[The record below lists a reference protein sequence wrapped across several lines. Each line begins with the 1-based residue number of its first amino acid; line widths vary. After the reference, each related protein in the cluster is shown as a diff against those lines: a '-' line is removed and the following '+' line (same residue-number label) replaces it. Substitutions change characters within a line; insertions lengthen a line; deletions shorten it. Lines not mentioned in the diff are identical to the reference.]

1 MAEVPQSYLEDA
13 SGLTGHASEF
23 AAPSTVEQL
32 AAIVAGCRRRLM
44 PVTFAG
50 AGTGLV
56 GGRIGGGGMIVSLER
71 FRRLEIHPGHA
82 IAGAG
87 VPLKELH
94 TAAQASGQ
102 FYPPDPTEWT
112 ASTGGTIATNASGSR
127 SFLYGSTRQWIR
139 SLTAVFIDG
148 SIRTFH
154 RGDAV
159 DFPFTPLPAPR
170 VRKHTAGYRL
180 REGMD
185 WIDLLCGSE
194 GTLAAVVE
202 AELSLLPQ
210 PASMLSGAV
219 FFASP
224 HSALAAVDTW
234 RPIAQ
239 LRMLEYLDNS
249 SLRILSSS
257 YKDIPAAAQSA
268 LLIEQQLDSLP
279 GDPIGAWIE
288 RLDAASALS
297 EQSWFGETAQDRERF
312 RAFRHLLPE
321 VVNERVHRNGF
332 PKLNTDY
339 AVPIEAS
346 QAILDYY
353 VSRLEAA
360 LPGRYAIFGHIG
372 DAHVHVNMLP
382 ETQADFD
389 LGLPLTIEFAR
400 HAVSLGGTV
409 SAEHGLGRKKRD
421 LLAIEFSEAQ
431 IAAMRAVKRRLDPDW
446 LLGQGILFDPEEG
459 CQR

>member
-1 MAEVPQSYLEDA
+1 MADVPQSYLEDA
-13 SGLTGHASEF
+13 SGLTGHATEF
-23 AAPSTVEQL
+23 SVPSTAEQL
-32 AAIVAGCRRRLM
+32 SAILSDCSRRSL

-56 GGRIGGGGMIVSLER
+56 GGRIGDGGMIVSLER

-87 VPLKELH
+87 ISLKELH
-94 TAAQASGQ
+94 SAAQASGQ

-112 ASTGGTIATNASGSR
+112 ASIGGTIATNASGSR
-127 SFLYGSTRQWIR
+127 SFLYGSTRRWIR

-148 SIRTFH
+148 SIRTFR
-154 RGDAV
+154 RGDPV

-170 VRKHTAGYRL
+170 ARKHTAGYCL
-180 REGMD
+180 REDMD

-202 AELSLLPQ
+202 AELVLLPQ
-210 PASMLSGAV
+210 PAALLSGVV
-219 FFASP
+219 FFPSP
-224 HSALAAVDTW
+224 QAALTAVDTW

-239 LRMLEYLDNS
+239 LRMLEYLDAS
-249 SLRILSSS
+249 SLRILSPA

-279 GDPIGAWIE
+279 GDPIGDWID
-288 RLDAASALS
+288 RLDSAGALG

-312 RAFRHLLPE
+312 RALRHSLPE
-321 VVNERVHRNGF
+321 VVNDRVHRNGF

-353 VSRLEAA
+353 ITRLDAA

-382 ETQADFD
+382 ESQADFD
-389 LGLPLTIEFAR
+389 TGLPLTVEFAR
-400 HAVSLGGTV
+400 QAVSLGGTV
-409 SAEHGLGRKKRD
+409 SAEHGLGRKKRG
-421 LLAIEFSEAQ
+421 LLPIEFTDPQ
-431 IAAMRAVKRRLDPDW
+431 IDSMRNVKRRLDPAW
-446 LLGQGILFDPEEG
+446 LLGRGVLFAPP
-459 CQR
+459 

>member
-1 MAEVPQSYLEDA
+1 MAEVPQAYLEDA

-23 AAPSTVEQL
+23 TAPSTPEQL
-32 AAIVAGCRRRLM
+32 SATLDDCRRRSV

-56 GGRIGGGGMIVSLER
+56 GGRIGDGGMIVSLER
-71 FRRLEIHPGHA
+71 FRRLDIHPGLA
-82 IAGAG
+82 TAGAG
-87 VPLKELH
+87 VSLKDLH

-112 ASTGGTIATNASGSR
+112 ASVGGTIATNASGSR

-148 SIRTFH
+148 SIRTFR
-154 RGDAV
+154 RGDVV

-170 VRKHTAGYRL
+170 ARKHTAGYRL
-180 REGMD
+180 RQGMD

-202 AELSLLPQ
+202 AELALLPQ
-210 PASMLSGAV
+210 PAAMLSGVV
-219 FFASP
+219 FFPSP
-224 HSALAAVDTW
+224 QSALAAVDAW
-234 RPIAQ
+234 RPIPQ

-249 SLRILSSS
+249 SLRILSAA

-279 GDPIGAWIE
+279 GDPIGEWID
-288 RLDAASALS
+288 RLDAANALA
-297 EQSWFGETAQDRERF
+297 EQSWFGETAHDRERF
-312 RAFRHLLPE
+312 RALRHSLPE
-321 VVNERVHRNGF
+321 VVNDRVHRNGF

-346 QAILDYY
+346 QSMLDYY
-353 VSRLEAA
+353 VSRLDAE

-382 ETQADFD
+382 ESQADFD
-389 LGLPLTIEFAR
+389 TGLPLTIEFAR

-421 LLAIEFSEAQ
+421 LLAIEFTQAQ
-431 IAAMRAVKRRLDPDW
+431 IDAMRKVKCRLDPQW
-446 LLGQGILFDPEEG
+446 LLGRGVLFDPPTT
-459 CQR
+459 

>member
-1 MAEVPQSYLEDA
+1 MAQVPQSYLEDA
-13 SGLTGHASEF
+13 SGLTGHAEEF
-23 AAPSTVEQL
+23 AVPSS
-32 AAIVAGCRRRLM
+32 AIELSAILTDCSRRSM

-56 GGRIGGGGMIVSLER
+56 GGRIGDGGMIVSLER
-71 FRRLEIHPGHA
+71 FRRLEIHSGHA

-87 VPLKELH
+87 VSLKEIH
-94 TAAQASGQ
+94 SAAQATGQ

-112 ASTGGTIATNASGSR
+112 ASIGGAIATNASGSR
-127 SFLYGSTRQWIR
+127 SFLYGSTRRWIR

-148 SIRTFH
+148 SIRTFR
-154 RGDAV
+154 RGDSV

-170 VRKHTAGYRL
+170 ARKHTAGYPL
-180 REGMD
+180 RKGMD

-202 AELSLLPQ
+202 AELALLPQ
-210 PASMLSGAV
+210 PSAILSGVV
-219 FFASP
+219 FFPSP
-224 HSALAAVDTW
+224 QAALAAVDLW
-234 RPIAQ
+234 RPIPQ
-239 LRMLEYLDNS
+239 LRMLEYLDRA
-249 SLRILSSS
+249 SLGVLSAA
-257 YKDIPAAAQSA
+257 YADIPPAAQSA

-279 GDPIGAWIE
+279 GDPIGEWVD
-288 RLDAASALS
+288 RLDAAGALG
-297 EQSWFGETAQDRERF
+297 EQSWFGETAHDRERF

-321 VVNERVHRNGF
+321 TVNQRVQRNGF

-346 QAILDYY
+346 QAMLDFY
-353 VSRLEAA
+353 VDRLEAEM
-360 LPGRYAIFGHIG
+360 PGRYAIFGHIG

-389 LGLPLTIEFAR
+389 TGLPLTVEFAR

-421 LLAIEFSEAQ
+421 LLPLEFTGAQ
-431 IAAMRAVKRRLDPDW
+431 IAAMRDVKRRLDPQW
-446 LLGQGILFDPEEG
+446 LLGRGTLFEPPA
-459 CQR
+459 

>member
-1 MAEVPQSYLEDA
+1 MAGVPQAYLEDA
-13 SGLTGHASEF
+13 SGLTGSACEF
-23 AAPSTVEQL
+23 AAPSTAEQL
-32 AAIVAGCRRRLM
+32 SAILADCSRRLM

-56 GGRIGGGGMIVSLER
+56 GGRIGAGGMIVSLEH

-87 VPLKELH
+87 VSLKDLH
-94 TAAQASGQ
+94 TAAQGSGQ

-112 ASTGGTIATNASGSR
+112 ASVGGTIATNASGSR
-127 SFLYGSTRQWIR
+127 SFLYGSTRKWIR

-148 SIRTFH
+148 SIRTFR
-154 RGDAV
+154 RGYTV

-170 VRKHTAGYRL
+170 ARKHTAGYPL
-180 REGMD
+180 RESMD

-210 PASMLSGAV
+210 PASLLSGVV
-219 FFASP
+219 FFPSP
-224 HSALAAVDTW
+224 QSALAAVDSW

-249 SLRILSSS
+249 SLRILSAA
-257 YKDIPAAAQSA
+257 YKDIPATAQSA
-268 LLIEQQLDSLP
+268 LLIEQQLDALP
-279 GDPIGAWIE
+279 GDPIGEWID
-288 RLDAASALS
+288 RLDAANALA

-312 RAFRHLLPE
+312 RALRHSLPE
-321 VVNERVHRNGF
+321 VVNDRVHRNGF

-346 QAILDYY
+346 QAMLDYY
-353 VSRLEAA
+353 VSRLDAE

-382 ETQADFD
+382 ESQADFD
-389 LGLPLTIEFAR
+389 TGLPLTIEFAR

-421 LLAIEFSEAQ
+421 LLAIEFSDAQ
-431 IAAMRAVKRRLDPDW
+431 IEAMRAVKRRLDPVW
-446 LLGQGILFDPEEG
+446 LLGQGVLFDPEEG
-459 CQR
+459 RQR